1 MNPVA
6 LAIPAFLILIAVE
19 ALIGRARRRSVY
31 RFNDAVANLGIG
43 ISNQVLSS
51 LFTGALRTAA
61 YIWVYLEYRVWDFET
76 LGLPTAVQWVLG
88 FLGVD
93 FLFYWWHRA
102 NHRVSV
108 LWAAH
113 VVHHHGEDFNLAVAL
128 RQPWIIRTTA
138 LPLFLLLG
146 LAGVPPHIYL
156 LSIALSS
163 LYQFWI
169 HTELVGRLGPLEWV
183 LNTPSHH
190 RVHHAINR
198 EYLDRNYAGVF
209 IVWDRLFGTF
219 AAEQNQPVYG
229 TVAQVTSFNP
239 LWLNFYYFAELARR
253 SRALPRWR
261 DKLRVWFAPP
271 GWTPD
276 AAAAVLS
283 SEQVRS
289 RAERKYSVDHT
300 PPRVKAYILV
310 QLLVSVGVVAALLLS
325 VETLSPW
332 VIGLAGS
339 WVLLATIA
347 WAGLFEGR
355 RWAWPLESA
364 RMLAAAVILA
374 VAQGA
379 S

>member
-19 ALIGRARRRSVY
+19 ALVGRARRRSVY

-43 ISNQVLSS
+43 VSNQVLSS

-61 YIWVYLEYRVWDFET
+61 YVWVYMQFRIWDFEAIGVPVA
-76 LGLPTAVQWVLG
+76 LQWVLG

-93 FLFYWWHRA
+93 FLYYWWHRA

-146 LAGVPPHIYL
+146 VAGVPPHIYL
-156 LSIALSS
+156 LSIAFSS

-169 HTELVGRLGPLEWV
+169 HTELVGRLGPLGWV

-190 RVHHAINR
+190 RVHHGINR

-219 AAEQNQPVYG
+219 AEEQEKPVYG
-229 TVAQVTSFNP
+229 TVAQVSSFNP

-253 SRALPRWR
+253 SRALPKWG
-261 DKLRVWFAPP
+261 DKFRVWFSPP
-271 GWTPD
+271 GWMPN
-276 AAAAVLS
+276 APAPHLS
-283 SEQVRS
+283 GEQVRA
-289 RAERKYSVDHT
+289 RATHKYSTDQT
-300 PPRVKAYILV
+300 APYVKAYIFV
-310 QLLVSVGVVAALLLS
+310 QLLVCVGVVATLLLS
-325 VETLSPW
+325 LETLPTW
-332 VIGLAGS
+332 VVGLGGS
-339 WVLLATIA
+339 WVLLATLV
-347 WAGLFEGR
+347 WGGLFEGK
-355 RWAWPLESA
+355 RWAWPLEVA
-364 RMLAAAVILA
+364 RMLGAAAF
-374 VAQGA
+374 VAITAAG
-379 S
+379 

>member
-43 ISNQVLSS
+43 VSNQVLSS

-61 YIWVYLEYRVWDFET
+61 YVWVYLEFRVWDFET
-76 LGLPTAVQWVLG
+76 LGLPLAVQWVLG

-146 LAGVPPHIYL
+146 VAGVPPHIYL

-190 RVHHAINR
+190 RVHHAING
-198 EYLDRNYAGVF
+198 EYLDRNYGGVF

-219 AAEQNQPVYG
+219 AQEQTQPVYG

-239 LWLNFYYFAELARR
+239 LWLNFYYFAELGRR
-253 SRALPRWR
+253 SWALPHWR
-261 DKLRVWFAPP
+261 DKLKVWFAPP

-276 AAAAVLS
+276 GPPAVLCG
-283 SEQVRS
+283 EQVRA
-289 RAERKYSVDHT
+289 RAEHKYSVDCT

-310 QLLVSVGVVAALLLS
+310 QLLVSVGVVAVLLLS
-325 VETLSPW
+325 LETLEGW
-332 VIGLAGS
+332 VIGLTGS
-339 WVLLATIA
+339 WVLLATIV
-347 WAGLFEGR
+347 WGGLFEGK
-355 RWAWPLESA
+355 RWAWPLELG
-364 RMLAAAVILA
+364 RMLAAAAILL
-374 VAQGA
+374 VAQAG
-379 S
+379 